1 MELKDLSV
9 AVTGGA
15 SGLGLATARRVLAAG
30 GTVTLIDLPSSNGAD
45 IATELGDGAIFAPA
59 DITDEEQFGALDVAH
74 ERGGL
79 RGLVHCAVPVA
90 RCASSTRTARPDPC

>member
-45 IATELGDGAIFAPA
+45 VATELGDGATFAPA
-59 DITDEEQFGALDVAH
+59 DVTDEEQFAAALDVAH

-79 RGLVHCAVPVA
+79 RGVVH
-90 RCASSTRTARPDPC
+90 

>member
-1 MELKDLSV
+1 MELEDLSV

-45 IATELGDGAIFAPA
+45 IAD
-59 DITDEEQFGALDVAH
+59 
-74 ERGGL
+74 R
-79 RGLVHCAVPVA
+79 
-90 RCASSTRTARPDPC
+90 TR